1 VAVDAARIEAAVTE
15 LLLAIGDDPARP
27 GLAETPRRVAES
39 YAEFFAGIGVDA
51 SALLVGVPADRTG
64 ELVAVRDLAFRSM
77 CEHHLLPFT
86 GVAHVAYEPGERI
99 AGLGDLARALDA
111 VASRPQLQER
121 LGEQLAEAIATG
133 LSARGALVILDAV
146 HACVTTRGPRQT
158 ASSTLTV
165 AAVGS
170 LAHPDGRDRALTL
183 IGAGR

>member
-1 VAVDAARIEAAVTE
+1 MAVDAGRIEAAVTE
-15 LLLAIGDDPARP
+15 LLLGIGDDPARP
-27 GLAETPRRVAES
+27 GLADTPRRVAAS
-39 YAEFFAGIGVDA
+39 YAEFFAGLGVDA
-51 SALLVGVPADRTG
+51 AALLVGVPSDRTG

-86 GVAHVAYEPGERI
+86 GMAHIAYEPGERI
-99 AGLGDLARALDA
+99 AGLGDLARALEA

-158 ASSTLTV
+158 GSSTLTV

-170 LAHPDGRDRALTL
+170 LAEPAARDRALAL
-183 IGAGR
+183 IGAGA